1 MLAGRRI
8 VLAVS
13 GGVAAF
19 KSAYLARRLVEAG
32 AEVRTI
38 MTRSAQEFLG
48 PQTLAAITGSH
59 PHLDFFEDPDV
70 SPHTDLAKWA
80 DAIVVAPA
88 TAATLSRL
96 ATGLSDDLLSGT
108 VLAFRGPVLV
118 APAMHTEMWEH
129 PATRRNIAVLAGD
142 GLVVVGPAAGSLAG
156 GDEGPGRMVEPEDII
171 EALREALGS
180 GSLEGWRVVV
190 SAGGTREAIDPVRFI
205 GNRSSGRMGN
215 AIAVE
220 AAERGASVTLVTSA
234 EPPDHS
240 GIDVVQVES
249 AAEMAATVWEKAP
262 GADVAVLTAAV
273 ADFRPK
279 HPSVAK
285 LRRAEGLPDLQLEP
299 TPDILS
305 GVADLEPRPFLVGF
319 AAEAGPAAEAAIKA
333 KSKGVDLLVAND
345 ITAPGSGFGVDTNA
359 VTVFAADGSSEEWP
373 LMPKRAVAAALWDRI
388 IELRA
393 ATPEPDTRPRRRRHT
408 RS

>member
-285 LRRAEGLPDLQLEP
+285 LRRAEGLPDLELEP

-319 AAEAGPAAEAAIKA
+319 AAEAGPGAEAAIKA

-359 VTVFAADGSSEEWP
+359 VTVFTADGSSEEWP